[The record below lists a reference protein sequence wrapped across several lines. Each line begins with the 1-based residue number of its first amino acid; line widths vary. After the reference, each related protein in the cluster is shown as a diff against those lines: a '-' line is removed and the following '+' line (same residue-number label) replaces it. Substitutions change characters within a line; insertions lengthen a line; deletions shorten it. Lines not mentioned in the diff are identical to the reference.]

1 MMRIWRPP
9 ERSEASGAGARVKG
23 AELPCFTSDQRIT
36 VMSSTR
42 LQAKMERFE
51 KGNAEAAFIIL
62 SDPGGYTGLLREWA
76 MAFAYRM
83 VTTAAGRYPELE
95 RLLSAQHL
103 SSSICADGIIRP

>member
-1 MMRIWRPP
+1 
-9 ERSEASGAGARVKG
+9 
-23 AELPCFTSDQRIT
+23 
-36 VMSSTR
+36 
-42 LQAKMERFE
+42 MERFE